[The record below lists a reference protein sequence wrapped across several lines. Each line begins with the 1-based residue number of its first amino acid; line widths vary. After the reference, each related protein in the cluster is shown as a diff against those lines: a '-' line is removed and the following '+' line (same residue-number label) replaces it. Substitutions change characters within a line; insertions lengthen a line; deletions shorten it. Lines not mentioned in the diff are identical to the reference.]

1 MLHKSATHWPSVFV
15 WLKSSYSYGLEKLSH
30 TCHYLYSS
38 LIHNF
43 ASHDFSYLQSNVGQ
57 NYYMEYSRNKQFMSF
72 TLCTLLSSVMKSQS
86 CLVLPKTVLHESS
99 LCPYA
104 PCPLPAHYHLVAIL
118 IYLTQQISIEC
129 QLWAQFYEV
138 MKKNENL
145 SCLEPWPKE
154 AWQESNHPHYIDL
167 AICGKPNEF
176 YLELRFILC
185 EIWWTGET
193 LDIGKFKKSFLA

>member
-30 TCHYLYSS
+30 TSHYLYSS

-43 ASHDFSYLQSNVGQ
+43 ASRDFSYLQSNVGQ
-57 NYYMEYSRNKQFMSF
+57 NYSRNKQFMRF

-86 CLVLPKTVLHESS
+86 CLVLHKIVGHEWS

-104 PCPLPAHYHLVAIL
+104 PCPLPAYYRSVAIL
-118 IYLTQQISIEC
+118 INLMQQISIEC
-129 QLWAQFYEV
+129 QFYEV

-145 SCLEPWPKE
+145 SCLELWLKA
-154 AWQESNHPHYIDL
+154 AWQESNHPHYINL
-167 AICGKPNEF
+167 AICRKPNDF

-193 LDIGKFKKSFLA
+193 LGIGKFKKSFLA